1 MAEVD
6 NTAIVLY
13 CYLRALSVKV
23 SRSTV
28 RRLLDT
34 PLGDSMRGISDALDM
49 LLVKNEVYQLPSS
62 DYFLQLESPFI
73 TMLKVDRNPFCVVT
87 KKGDSIVEFIG
98 GDGQKRSMTMDKF
111 LQQWTGTVLFGE
123 PTEKTLNEHYYI
135 MKNIIFYLLRYKF
148 VIAILFILI
157 LGMQAAFSQNQPSAF
172 IAYLCTL
179 SFGILVSIAILYK
192 EWVNEQ
198 FMEAFCHI
206 GKAVNCN
213 EVLHSKGANIA
224 GVGLGELSLLYF
236 SVLFWF
242 SLTRWND
249 FYGISVFCCVIAT
262 AFTLYS
268 IIYQV
273 FILHKGCMLCM
284 LVNLAVWG
292 NATTLYM
299 LRNYFDIDFYFTPF
313 SVFVAI
319 GCICLIV
326 EIQIKTIQN
335 RERERVSLK
344 KHLGSLF
351 NLETFQM
358 LLALKPQI
366 EEMASLD
373 ITLHSQDTG
382 GSEVMIVTNP
392 NCKNCARIHRH
403 VKEIA
408 SRIPVSLVFLTF
420 PNDRLGEKIAQI
432 IIAAYYMDGWDKAM
446 QLLEEWYETKCIKE
460 ADDYSI
466 TTEVQDLW
474 MQQQVYCRRQRIS
487 KTPSVIVSKH
497 YIPEVYSLSDLRY
510 VLT

>member
-6 NTAIVLY
+6 NNIAVVLY
-13 CYLRALSVKV
+13 HYLRVLSVKV

-28 RRLLDT
+28 HRLLDT
-34 PLGDSMRGISDALDM
+34 PLGDGIRGISDALDM

-87 KKGDSIVEFIG
+87 KKGDSIVEFID

-123 PTEKTLNEHYYI
+123 PTEKTLNEHYYV

-157 LGMQAAFSQNQPSAF
+157 LGMQAAFSQNQPFAF

-198 FMEAFCHI
+198 FMEPFCHI

-236 SVLFWF
+236 AVLFLF
-242 SLTRWND
+242 SLIRWND
-249 FYGISVFCCVIAT
+249 FYGISVICCVAAT

-273 FILHKGCMLCM
+273 FILHNGVACFACM
-284 LVNLAVWG
+284 
-292 NATTLYM
+292 
-299 LRNYFDIDFYFTPF
+299 
-313 SVFVAI
+313 
-319 GCICLIV
+319 
-326 EIQIKTIQN
+326 
-335 RERERVSLK
+335 
-344 KHLGSLF
+344 
-351 NLETFQM
+351 
-358 LLALKPQI
+358 
-366 EEMASLD
+366 
-373 ITLHSQDTG
+373 
-382 GSEVMIVTNP
+382 
-392 NCKNCARIHRH
+392 
-403 VKEIA
+403 
-408 SRIPVSLVFLTF
+408 
-420 PNDRLGEKIAQI
+420 
-432 IIAAYYMDGWDKAM
+432 
-446 QLLEEWYETKCIKE
+446 
-460 ADDYSI
+460 
-466 TTEVQDLW
+466 
-474 MQQQVYCRRQRIS
+474 
-487 KTPSVIVSKH
+487 
-497 YIPEVYSLSDLRY
+497 
-510 VLT
+510 

>member
-1 MAEVD
+1 M
-6 NTAIVLY
+6 
-13 CYLRALSVKV
+13 
-23 SRSTV
+23 
-28 RRLLDT
+28 
-34 PLGDSMRGISDALDM
+34 
-49 LLVKNEVYQLPSS
+49 
-62 DYFLQLESPFI
+62 
-73 TMLKVDRNPFCVVT
+73 
-87 KKGDSIVEFIG
+87 
-98 GDGQKRSMTMDKF
+98 
-111 LQQWTGTVLFGE
+111 E
-123 PTEKTLNEHYYI
+123 P
-135 MKNIIFYLLRYKF
+135 
-148 VIAILFILI
+148 
-157 LGMQAAFSQNQPSAF
+157 
-172 IAYLCTL
+172 
-179 SFGILVSIAILYK
+179 
-192 EWVNEQ
+192 
-198 FMEAFCHI
+198 FCHI

-236 SVLFWF
+236 AVLFLF
-242 SLTRWND
+242 SLIRWND
-249 FYGISVFCCVIAT
+249 FYGISVICCVAAT

-299 LRNYFDIDFYFTPF
+299 LRNYFDIDFSFTSF
-313 SVFVAI
+313 SVFIAI
-319 GCICLIV
+319 GCICLILG
-326 EIQIKTIQN
+326 IQIRTIQN

-344 KHLGSLF
+344 EHLGSLF
-351 NLETFQM
+351 NSETFQM

-420 PNDRLGEKIAQI
+420 PNDRLGEKIAQSV
-432 IIAAYYMDGWDKAM
+432 IAAYYVDGWDKAM
-446 QLLEEWYETKCIKE
+446 QLLEEWYEMKCIKE
-460 ADDYSI
+460 VDDYSI

-474 MQQQVYCRRQRIS
+474 MKQQVYCRRQRIN

-497 YIPEVYSLSDLRY
+497 YIPEVYLLSDLRY

>member
-1 MAEVD
+1 
-6 NTAIVLY
+6 
-13 CYLRALSVKV
+13 
-23 SRSTV
+23 
-28 RRLLDT
+28 
-34 PLGDSMRGISDALDM
+34 
-49 LLVKNEVYQLPSS
+49 
-62 DYFLQLESPFI
+62 
-73 TMLKVDRNPFCVVT
+73 MLKVDKNPFCVVT
-87 KKGDSIVEFIG
+87 KKDDSIVEFLN
-98 GDGQKRSMTMDKF
+98 GDGRKHSMAVDKF
-111 LQQWTGTVLFGE
+111 LQRWTGIVLFGE
-123 PTEKTLNEHYYI
+123 LTEKTSNEHSCV
-135 MKNIIFYLLRYKF
+135 MKNVMFYLLRYKF
-148 VIAILFILI
+148 VVAILFILI
-157 LGMQAAFSQNQPSAF
+157 LGLQTAFSQTQVPAF
-172 IAYLCTL
+172 IVYLCTL

-192 EWVNEQ
+192 ERVNEQ
-198 FMEAFCHI
+198 FMESFCHI

-213 EVLHSKGANIA
+213 EVLHSKGASIA
-224 GVGLGELSLLYF
+224 GMGLGELSLLYF
-236 SVLFWF
+236 AVLFLF

-249 FYGISVFCCVIAT
+249 FYGISVICCIAAT

-273 FILHKGCMLCM
+273 FILHKGCMFCM
-284 LVNLAVWG
+284 LVNLTVWS
-292 NATTLYM
+292 NATALYM
-299 LRNYFDIDFYFTPF
+299 LRNYFDISFSFSSF

-319 GCICLIV
+319 GCICLIL
-326 EIQIKTIQN
+326 EIQLRTIQN

-351 NLETFQM
+351 NSETFRM

-373 ITLHSQDTG
+373 ITLHSQTAGD
-382 GSEVMIVTNP
+382 SEVMIVTNP

-420 PNDRLGEKIAQI
+420 PNDRLGEEIAQI

-446 QLLEEWYETKCIKE
+446 QLLEEWNETKCIKE
-460 ADDYSI
+460 VGDYSI

-474 MQQQVYCRRQRIS
+474 TKQQTYCRRQRIN

-497 YIPEVYSLSDLRY
+497 YIPEVYPLSDLRY